1 MIGTALEAQ
10 SVAGWDVPVPRHCW
24 PGSRTNNSEGKA
36 MDTNQLGSTVRDV
49 EERVEAQVKDA
60 SRRVQTAAERVLT
73 LARENPGVSLA
84 AAFGLGYL
92 IARVARRS

>member
-1 MIGTALEAQ
+1 
-10 SVAGWDVPVPRHCW
+10 
-24 PGSRTNNSEGKA
+24 

-49 EERVEAQVKDA
+49 EQRVEAQVRDA
-60 SRRVQTAAERVLT
+60 SRRVQSAADRVME

-92 IARVARRS
+92 IARIARRS

>member
-1 MIGTALEAQ
+1 VLDLKGHVSGTPLEDEMG
-10 SVAGWDVPVPRHCW
+10 AGWDVPARRRSP
-24 PGSRTNNSEGKA
+24 K
-36 MDTNQLGSTVRDV
+36 MDTNQLGNTVRDM

-60 SRRVQTAAERVLT
+60 TRRAQTAAEKVLA
-73 LARENPGVSLA
+73 LARENPGLSLV

>member
-1 MIGTALEAQ
+1 
-10 SVAGWDVPVPRHCW
+10 
-24 PGSRTNNSEGKA
+24 
-36 MDTNQLGSTVRDV
+36 MDTNQLGNTVRDV

-60 SRRVQTAAERVLT
+60 TRRAQSAAERVLT
-73 LARENPGVSLA
+73 LARENPGLSLA

>member
-1 MIGTALEAQ
+1 
-10 SVAGWDVPVPRHCW
+10 
-24 PGSRTNNSEGKA
+24 

-49 EERVEAQVKDA
+49 EQRVEAQVRDA
-60 SRRVQTAAERVLT
+60 SRRMQSAAERVME

>member
-1 MIGTALEAQ
+1 
-10 SVAGWDVPVPRHCW
+10 
-24 PGSRTNNSEGKA
+24 

-49 EERVEAQVKDA
+49 EQRMEAQVRDA
-60 SRRVQTAAERVLT
+60 SRRVSSAAERVME

-92 IARVARRS
+92 IARIARRS

>member
-1 MIGTALEAQ
+1 
-10 SVAGWDVPVPRHCW
+10 
-24 PGSRTNNSEGKA
+24 

-49 EERVEAQVKDA
+49 EQRVEAQVKDA
-60 SRRVQTAAERVLT
+60 SRRVQSAAERVIE

-92 IARVARRS
+92 IARIARRS

>member
-1 MIGTALEAQ
+1 
-10 SVAGWDVPVPRHCW
+10 
-24 PGSRTNNSEGKA
+24 

-60 SRRVQTAAERVLT
+60 SRRVQSAADRLMT

-84 AAFGLGYL
+84 AAFGLGYF
-92 IARVARRS
+92 IARIARRS

>member
-1 MIGTALEAQ
+1 
-10 SVAGWDVPVPRHCW
+10 
-24 PGSRTNNSEGKA
+24 

-49 EERVEAQVKDA
+49 EQRVEAQVRDA
-60 SRRVQTAAERVLT
+60 SRRVQSAAERVME